1 MQGPLRGLPQTIHNL
16 IETQGS
22 SDNPRELEM
31 QHTGRTSDGS
41 TISEV
46 GARKAPTDPQT
57 SRKWFCA
64 AYAVAEEACVACI
77 VPHISMQWCLSKHS
91 VTELHD
97 PATGDVEER
106 DLNLSSIDQSINH

>member
-31 QHTGRTSDGS
+31 QHTDRTSDGS

-57 SRKWFCA
+57 SQMVLCSICSRRRSVCGMYRA
-64 AYAVAEEACVACI
+64 AYKHAVVFE
-77 VPHISMQWCLSKHS
+77 
-91 VTELHD
+91 
-97 PATGDVEER
+97 
-106 DLNLSSIDQSINH
+106 